1 VVRGRSPKE
10 ADVRKLTRNRSLVA
24 GASVIALLVVLGITQ
39 SLLER
44 TAAAQSKGAIQ
55 APRFEVDPL
64 WPKPLPNHWILGSTI
79 GVWVDTDDHVWVIH
93 RSSATLGNNEK
104 TLESKQ
110 GECCAGAPPV
120 LEFDQDGNLLRH
132 WGGPG
137 QGYEW
142 PDSNH
147 GIFIDFKGNVWVGGN
162 GGPDSHILKFTK
174 DGKFLLQVGKKGA
187 RRKEGAGAGNQ
198 EGQVAGF
205 VGGSNDQVSFGR
217 VAKIFVDQKENEAY
231 IADGYLNKRVAVLDA
246 DTGKM
251 KRWWGAYGN
260 KPDDTPLPPYN
271 PSNPPAQQFYNPVH
285 CADMSVDRLI
295 YVCDR
300 VGDRLQVFTPEG
312 KFVKEQWY
320 EKNTLN
326 AGSVWDVAFSKDPQ
340 QKYIFMADGVNEKV
354 KIIDRQTL
362 EELTTFGDGGRQP
375 GQFYG
380 VHSIAIDSKGNLYT
394 TETYEGKRLQ
404 RFLYKG
410 LAPVSKMNQGV
421 VWPTRSTR

>member
-1 VVRGRSPKE
+1 MKQLAG
-10 ADVRKLTRNRSLVA
+10 NRVLVL
-24 GASVIALLVVLGITQ
+24 GASVVALLLALGASQ
-39 SLLER
+39 AVLER
-44 TAAAQSKGAIQ
+44 SAAAQSKGAVQ

-79 GVWVDTDDHVWVIH
+79 GVWVDTDDHVWIIH
-93 RSSATLGNNEK
+93 RSTATLANNEK
-104 TLESKQ
+104 TLETKQ

-147 GIFIDFKGNVWVGGN
+147 GIFIDHKGNVWIGGN
-162 GGPDSHILKFTK
+162 GGPDSQILKFTK

-187 RRKEGAGAGNQ
+187 RRKAGAGAGNQ

-205 VGGSNDQVSFGR
+205 VGGSNDQESFGR
-217 VAKIFVDQKENEAY
+217 VAKIFVDAKANEAY
-231 IADGYLNKRVAVLDA
+231 VADGYLNKRVAVLDA

-251 KRWWGAYGN
+251 KRYWGAYGN

-271 PSNPPAQQFYNPVH
+271 PANPPAQQFYNPVH
-285 CADMSVDRLI
+285 CADMSVDRFI

-326 AGSVWDVAFSKDPQ
+326 AGSVWDIAFSKDAQ

-362 EELTTFGDGGRQP
+362 QELTTFGDGGRQP

-404 RFLYKG
+404 RFMYKG
-410 LAPVSKMNQGV
+410 MAAVTKDNQGV
-421 VWPTRSTR
+421 VWPTARGTR